1 MVLGA
6 SNNLFTIRVVTDKV
20 ETIIPKGE
28 QPASADKGTNARM
41 MLDAASEGTGRLQQ
55 TSSSAEGRWILA
67 LGATIVLATVVVMGE
82 ESWLDSWTGIAT
94 VVAVNF
100 LGLFVLWR
108 RATSRTVRPRYFT
121 LTLWLSAAWAGVA
134 IAISTSIFEGVEVN
148 SASLMLFILAGLV
161 TAAPVLACGVWLL
174 VRGR

>member
-20 ETIIPKGE
+20 ETMIPKGE

-108 RATSRTVRPRYFT
+108 RRQVVQYDRGISPSPYGSLQHGLGWQLQFPHRY
-121 LTLWLSAAWAGVA
+121 LKG
-134 IAISTSIFEGVEVN
+134 
-148 SASLMLFILAGLV
+148 
-161 TAAPVLACGVWLL
+161 
-174 VRGR
+174 